1 MVVENLRGSG
11 QKVSVGVRCRAGK
24 AVVDL
29 INQRRVAS
37 ALAGQVSGASCRHT
51 QPPLRALEDDGNTA
65 PGHPNRW
72 GPDRME
78 ASARWSSWLLESLM
92 PPCKIPRTEAQESTW
107 K

>member
-37 ALAGQVSGASCRHT
+37 AHRSASVSI
-51 QPPLRALEDDGNTA
+51 GNA
-65 PGHPNRW
+65 
-72 GPDRME
+72 
-78 ASARWSSWLLESLM
+78 
-92 PPCKIPRTEAQESTW
+92 
-107 K
+107 